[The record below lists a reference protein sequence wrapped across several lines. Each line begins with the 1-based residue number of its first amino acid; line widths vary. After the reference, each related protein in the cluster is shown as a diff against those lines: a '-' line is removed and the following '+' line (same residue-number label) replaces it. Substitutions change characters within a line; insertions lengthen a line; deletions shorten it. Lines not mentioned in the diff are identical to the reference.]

1 MKKLILLGAIA
12 LTGCTSMG
20 SGLLDR
26 TQICDVSH
34 KKGGHVEAVMK
45 DGALIQD
52 YPEHSYFAYTISGS
66 SSARQSPILSGGKA
80 SMNGVDYVRGF
91 NSFTIGSHDSG
102 NALEIQNCRKAF

>member
-1 MKKLILLGAIA
+1 MKILFLLGAIA

-34 KKGGHVEAVMK
+34 KKGGHIEAVMK

-52 YPEHSYFAYTISGS
+52 YPEQSYFVYTISGS
-66 SSARQSPILSGGKA
+66 SSARQSPVLSGGKA

-91 NSFTIGSHDSG
+91 KSFTIGNQDSG
-102 NALEIQNCRKAF
+102 NMLEIHNCRKAY